1 MQNQGTSSKKGRI
14 GKYVKSSIVSG
25 ESFNSY
31 IPSNLPPEPP
41 IDLSEIYPYR
51 IEGIGKNMIPTATD
65 FEVIDYFEKVSDE
78 ESAHSARETSLKEGM
93 FVGYTSGATV
103 QAIKQLNETN
113 FFDENS
119 NVVCIFPRSF
129 GRDGFF

>member
-41 IDLSEIYPYR
+41 IDLSEIYPLLDKANTALGRLDGISLVLPDPALFLYMYVR
-51 IEGIGKNMIPTATD
+51 KEAVLSSQIE
-65 FEVIDYFEKVSDE
+65 
-78 ESAHSARETSLKEGM
+78 
-93 FVGYTSGATV
+93 
-103 QAIKQLNETN
+103 
-113 FFDENS
+113 
-119 NVVCIFPRSF
+119 
-129 GRDGFF
+129 